1 MTTITPA
8 ATSTALLVKLAAR
21 HDFSTL
27 AAMPRGSERKAAAY
41 EAIVAT
47 ARASQAPVI
56 ALAEQL
62 EAQGAITGY
71 QTLVSPNML
80 VVTPARGKTK
90 LVAAAFQAAEGV
102 KSLYDNENGLRLTPG
117 KPLPT
122 LAPGQPAKG
131 LDVVD
136 QPVVEVA
143 APTERPYGLDM
154 IGAPAA
160 WAEGADGHGLVFGS
174 IDTGVDAAHE
184 NLTNYRGRQADG
196 TVVDDYNFFDPS
208 GKNPH
213 AHDSDQHGSHTVGTA
228 VGQFTGV
235 APKATYISAIGIMGG
250 VDDSLRALQWM
261 LAPTKSD
268 GTAPDPT
275 KAPDVVGMSWWT
287 GSPSEDLFQE
297 SLQDLR
303 AAGIEPVKSA
313 GNNGPGGQS
322 ISSPGQFPELLATAA
337 VDSRGNAPSFSSR
350 GPAPFPPGSTTPK
363 PDFAAPGVKVVSS
376 LPGGRYGT
384 MDGTSMAQPHLSGAI
399 LDILSEYPQLTH
411 DQLVEVLKAGAT
423 DKGAVGF
430 DPIYGNGVINI
441 PASLKAAER
450 LTLGAPR
457 GH

>member
-8 ATSTALLVKLAAR
+8 ANSTALLVKLAAR
-21 HDFSTL
+21 PDFTKIE
-27 AAMPRGSERKAAAY
+27 AMPRGAERKAAAY
-41 EAIVAT
+41 AAIVAT
-47 ARASQAPVI
+47 AQQSQAPVV

-62 EAQGAITGY
+62 KAEGAISGY

-80 VVTPARGKTK
+80 VVTPASGKSK
-90 LVAAAFQAAEGV
+90 VVAAAFQAAEGV
-102 KSLYDNENGLRLTPG
+102 KALYSNDNGLRVGPHG
-117 KPLPT
+117 VIPT
-122 LAPGQPAKG
+122 LAPGEPTKG

-136 QPVVEVA
+136 QPAVEVA
-143 APTERPYGLDM
+143 APTERPYGVDL

-160 WAEGADGHGLVFGS
+160 WAEGADGHGLVFGT
-174 IDTGVDAAHE
+174 IDTGDDPAHE

-196 TVVDDYNFFDPS
+196 TFVDDYNFFDPS
-208 GKNPH
+208 GKNTH

-235 APKATYISAIGIMGG
+235 APKATYISAIGIMGQ

-297 SLQDLR
+297 SIQDLR

-313 GNNGPGGQS
+313 GNNGPKAQS
-322 ISSPGQFPELLATAA
+322 ISSPGQYPELLAAAA
-337 VDSRGNAPSFSSR
+337 VDSNGNVASFSSR
-350 GPAPFPPGSTTPK
+350 GPAPFPAGSTTPK
-363 PDFAAPGVKVVSS
+363 PDFAAPGVKVLSS
-376 LPGGRYGT
+376 LPNGKWGT

-411 DQLVEVLKAGAT
+411 DQLVQVLKAGAV
-423 DKGAVGF
+423 DKGAAGV
-430 DPIYGNGVINI
+430 DPEYGNGLINL
-441 PASLKAAER
+441 PASLKAAEE